1 MVESNDLLIRRTK
14 SDIIWRAWKKHSS
27 AFLKHTELG
36 EWMQN
41 LFSFKHPDAPRN
53 IGWSLHGVQGFHG
66 SYNEE
71 EATFRMPAERASIV
85 NPKLMQLLSGPWS
98 QRANAVLV
106 DFFTN
111 TNLVEL
117 AVNTN
122 QYKTLRNPANEAVVL
137 DIQ

>member
-1 MVESNDLLIRRTK
+1 MKMISLKESEIVWK
-14 SDIIWRAWKKHSS
+14 PWKKHSS

-36 EWMQN
+36 EFMQN
-41 LFSFKHPDAPRN
+41 LFSQKHPDAPRN
-53 IGWSLHGVQGFHG
+53 IGWSLHGVQGFQG

-71 EATFRMPAERASIV
+71 DATYLMPAERASIV

-106 DFFTN
+106 DYFTN

-122 QYKTLRNPANEAVVL
+122 RYKTLRNPMNEAVVL

>member
-1 MVESNDLLIRRTK
+1 
-14 SDIIWRAWKKHSS
+14 
-27 AFLKHTELG
+27 
-36 EWMQN
+36 
-41 LFSFKHPDAPRN
+41 
-53 IGWSLHGVQGFHG
+53 
-66 SYNEE
+66 
-71 EATFRMPAERASIV
+71 MPAERASIV

-117 AVNTN
+117 AVSTN

-137 DIQ
+137 DVQ